1 VGTAFTVRLPREV
14 GERREPEPPRE
25 RVPAVAGT
33 AGTVLVIDDDP
44 AARQLLSRMLQ
55 KEGFQ
60 VLEASGGEEGIE
72 LARVQRPDVITLDV
86 LMPGL
91 DGWGV
96 LAVLKSETA
105 LATIPVVMVTITD
118 DRQLGFSLGAV
129 EYLSKPIDRARLGAV
144 VARYRRE
151 PAAGAGADV
160 LVVEDDPPTRA
171 MLRRTL
177 EKEGWSVREAANG
190 RAGLEQVSAESPA
203 LILLDLM
210 MPEMD
215 GFEFRD
221 GLRRHAATAPPVV
234 VITAKELTEQDRQ
247 RLNGGV
253 RAVVQKRPQDFDGL
267 LAEVRSRIP
276 QHAG

>member
-1 VGTAFTVRLPREV
+1 
-14 GERREPEPPRE
+14 
-25 RVPAVAGT
+25 
-33 AGTVLVIDDDP
+33 VIDDDP

-96 LAVLKSETA
+96 LAVLKSDTA

-160 LVVEDDPPTRA
+160 LVVEDDPSTRA

-215 GFEFRD
+215 GFEFLD

>member
-1 VGTAFTVRLPREV
+1 
-14 GERREPEPPRE
+14 
-25 RVPAVAGT
+25 
-33 AGTVLVIDDDP
+33 
-44 AARQLLSRMLQ
+44 
-55 KEGFQ
+55 
-60 VLEASGGEEGIE
+60 
-72 LARVQRPDVITLDV
+72 
-86 LMPGL
+86 
-91 DGWGV
+91 
-96 LAVLKSETA
+96 
-105 LATIPVVMVTITD
+105 
-118 DRQLGFSLGAV
+118 V

-160 LVVEDDPPTRA
+160 LVVEDDPSTRA

-215 GFEFRD
+215 GFEFLD